1 MKRMSKLLLIFI
13 MCLSIILQ
21 GVPSIAAD
29 DKEKEKEEPTYKT
42 KYTAKKVKK
51 PPYCISVDGTED
63 KDFADPVWDAGS
75 KTRINIIGQCD
86 DDKIGS
92 EWEFKVNVYILF
104 SGETEPIEGL
114 EGSFKVGIYADL
126 KGEKKA
132 NMTDI
137 AEKRKEK
144 EKEEE
149 TQRKTYTPRPKP
161 PKYDATQEE
170 MKKMESPTKEVY
182 KTEFDIDLKG
192 NISNWDS
199 TSIYGKLGKGDQQY
213 EAHVNMLPEDTTVE
227 SKAKVKL
234 TVYSENDVVAEIT
247 VDGKTYGP
255 YAGIFTCQEDLD
267 VQRKDTGTWPI
278 WGIWTD
284 ANPYE
289 RMPNVTGDYET
300 IKKQI
305 EENQN
310 PKKVNYM
317 EGRWVSLK
325 KGRGDETST
334 YSTLQVSETDITYE
348 EGEIW
353 LFPGNFLFKP
363 KARTVYSRDMTEE
376 LHSYNIPEYTVG
388 ITYYTGSD
396 TISYQGFGMLIR
408 VRDPNVIGVWSSIGN
423 LPMPNVES
431 DSDIPAGTWYEFKK
445 VGNEEQ
451 AKASRYHTGAYTFT
465 RIISNED
472 KSIVIDK
479 GTTIMMPVFDNEN
492 ITLSNIESER
502 IDENGTK
509 TKSTKEDEIIGVS
522 DYNKSEGTIK
532 YNAIEYTLIPGMSIE
547 GSWST
552 LEPSVKAP
560 DIKSGSFKVRD
571 ENGNAFDPPADS
583 QWLDF
588 NKGEKTLT
596 WTKMVSEPA
605 GILVETSKYRTFG
618 EDMLLLTDIKG
629 SFYANPG
636 TDIESFEDEE
646 YMYGE
651 KLLHVELIE
660 REIEGKKGK
669 VPVSFTIEGEG
680 KFLPILEGK
689 EQE

>member
-1 MKRMSKLLLIFI
+1 MKRMSKLLLIFLL
-13 MCLSIILQ
+13 CLSMILQ

-63 KDFADPVWDAGS
+63 KDFADPIWDAGS

-92 EWEFKVNVYILF
+92 EWEFKVKVFILF

-114 EGSFKVGIYADL
+114 EGSL
-126 KGEKKA
+126 KMGLFAELDGTKKA
-132 NMTDI
+132 DMTDI

-144 EKEEE
+144 AEEE
-149 TQRKTYTPRPKP
+149 KKERKTYTPRPTP
-161 PKYDATQEE
+161 PKIDATPEE
-170 MKKMESPTKEVY
+170 MRKMESATKEVY

-199 TSIYGKLGKGDQQY
+199 QTVHGKLGKGDQQLDVH
-213 EAHVNMLPEDTTVE
+213 ADFLPEDTTVK

-234 TVYSENDVVAEIT
+234 SVYSENDVVAEIT
-247 VDGKTYGP
+247 VEGKTYGP
-255 YAGIFTCQEDLD
+255 YAGIFTCREDLET
-267 VQRKDTGTWPI
+267 QRKDSGTWPI
-278 WGIWTD
+278 WGVWTD

-289 RMPNVTGDYET
+289 RMPNVSGDYET
-300 IKKQI
+300 IQKQI

-310 PKKVNYM
+310 PKKINYM

-325 KGRGDETST
+325 KGKGDDPST
-334 YSTLQVSETDITYE
+334 YSTLQVSETDITHE

-353 LFPGNFLFKP
+353 PYPGSMQFKP

-376 LHSYNIPEYTVG
+376 LRSYKIPDYTVS
-388 ITYYTGSD
+388 ITYFTGSD
-396 TISYQGFGMLIR
+396 RISYQGFGMLIR
-408 VRDPNVIGVWSSIGN
+408 VRNPNVIGVWSSIGN
-423 LPMPNVES
+423 LPMPNLER
-431 DSDIPAGTWYEFKK
+431 DSDIPMGTWYEFKK
-445 VGNEEQ
+445 GGSEEQ
-451 AKASRYHTGAYTFT
+451 AKVSKYYSAAYTFT
-465 RIISNED
+465 RIISNKD

-479 GTTIMMPVFDNEN
+479 GTAIMMPVADRDH

-522 DYNKSEGTIK
+522 DYSKSEGTIK
-532 YNAIEYTLIPGMSIE
+532 YNAIEYTSIPGMSIE

-560 DIKSGSFKVRD
+560 DVESGSFKVRD
-571 ENGNAFDPPADS
+571 ENGDAFDPPADS

-588 NKGEKTLT
+588 DKGEKTLT

-618 EDMLLLTDIKG
+618 EDLLLLTDTKG
-629 SFYANPG
+629 SFYASPG
-636 TDIESFEDEE
+636 TGIESFEDEE

-651 KLLHVELIE
+651 KLLHVEKIE
-660 REIEGKKGK
+660 KEIEVEGKKEK

-680 KFLPILEGK
+680 KFLPIK
-689 EQE
+689 N